1 MKKIILT
8 FTLLIVAVN
17 ISFAQDNKVDGK
29 GLRKGEWFIAYTGDF
44 QFYDYMDK
52 LLNLDKM
59 LNSENETDKEED
71 YRFFE
76 KVSYKKGIKQGEFSV
91 YSARKN
97 NQGKYP
103 QIAAGEYKDGKINGN
118 LIFLNYGNQKR
129 ICYAVYEDGKI
140 KDQDIVIEEKLNYY
154 DEIYETFGS
163 QKVYPIIKMKDGVC
177 IEETVTVLDKY
188 RLARFV
194 KTDKGFTRYLYGRNM
209 LRSGIIDLSYCLE
222 VAELD
227 TNFKFSGLVSIYEQT
242 KIPFDTTLLNYRATY
257 KNGKINGSAYWYD
270 AKTGNAMM
278 ECNYVDGLLNGV
290 AKLKAA
296 SGQTYVEAS
305 YKDGLLNGKYVTYF
319 LNDGSNLILKGPFCE
334 ETKNKDIFQIAESN
348 ATQDIFKETI
358 PMLKK
363 EGHTIVTDGV
373 FKFYEATYI
382 NGIINGKNNYYHS
395 NGKKLYEGTVSDC
408 KEVDWKWFDINGKVI
423 YDKKEA
429 DALLEEFYTK
439 LNDYNKKQASNNSS
453 NNNRQTEK
461 PSVFFIKNGE
471 LKEKRDDGAY
481 YSTSTFSSNI
491 DGTVLGFTQ
500 GKWAGANV
508 VIYWTNK
515 NEAFICKLRSSG
527 GWSSKSDLS
536 CQCLTNDNGITNI
549 SFSGDNTV
557 IISCN
562 NGRTY
567 KKTPNSESNY

>member
-1 MKKIILT
+1 MRKSILLLL
-8 FTLLIVAVN
+8 TLT
-17 ISFAQDNKVDGK
+17 ISVLSINAQNSVDGK

-140 KDQDIVIEEKLNYY
+140 KDQDIVIEEKLSSY

-177 IEETVTVLDKY
+177 IEEIVTVLDKY
-188 RLARFV
+188 KLARFV

-209 LRSGIIDLSYCLE
+209 LSGIIDLSYCLE

-227 TNFKFSGLVSIYEQT
+227 NSFKFNGLVSIYEET

-270 AKTGNAMM
+270 VKTGNAMM
-278 ECNYVDGLLNGV
+278 ECSYVDGLLNGV
-290 AKLKAA
+290 AKFKAA
-296 SGQTYVEAS
+296 SGQTYVEAT
-305 YKDGLLNGKYVTYF
+305 YKDGLLNGKYVTYY
-319 LNDGSNLILKGPFCE
+319 LNDGSFLSLTGPICE
-334 ETKNKDIFQIAESN
+334 TNINNDIYKIASSN
-348 ATQDIFKETI
+348 ANTKIFKETI
-358 PMLKK
+358 PMLRKD
-363 EGHTIVTDGV
+363 GPILTDGK
-373 FKFYEATYI
+373 FKFFEAQYE
-382 NGIINGKNNYYHS
+382 NGKLIGKTHYYHS
-395 NGKKLYEGTVSDC
+395 DGKKLYEGTASNC
-408 KEVDWKWFDINGKVI
+408 ELADWYWYDTNGKVI
-423 YDKKEA
+423 YSKKEE
-429 DALLEEFYTK
+429 DK
-439 LNDYNKKQASNNSS
+439 LTQQAYEIVNKYSQQQSAKSS
-453 NNNRQTEK
+453 NNNSTKTNNSKEENFITDVKISGQTAYIYHNDQRNSYH
-461 PSVFFIKNGE
+461 SVSMGAHGE
-471 LKEKRDDGAY
+471 LAGFSSKNLVILETSGAY
-481 YSTSTFSSNI
+481 KTARIYNENGGNQIGSFTLCDACYIKAVTQSAINVY
-491 DGTVLGFTQ
+491 DGSRTVYYNFKGHQ
-500 GKWAGANV
+500 K
-508 VIYWTNK
+508 
-515 NEAFICKLRSSG
+515 
-527 GWSSKSDLS
+527 
-536 CQCLTNDNGITNI
+536 
-549 SFSGDNTV
+549 
-557 IISCN
+557 
-562 NGRTY
+562 
-567 KKTPNSESNY
+567 